1 MCIHAETVR
10 LAEQY
15 LIRAEAYCRMGASY
29 YGKAGIDISTLRMAR
44 YSSYGGSTTLTEE
57 NWFKT
62 VSEERMKNSLW
73 KVSVLTT

>member
-1 MCIHAETVR
+1 
-10 LAEQY
+10 
-15 LIRAEAYCRMGASY
+15 MGTAY

-62 VSEERMKNSLW
+62 VSEERMKELFMEGFRLNDL
-73 KVSVLTT
+73 KRLA